1 MRTAAPPRWPGHA
14 GAQREREA
22 ADNLPFE
29 EFRKQYLAQ
38 DLMGGEHFRMT
49 C

>member
-1 MRTAAPPRWPGHA
+1 MRTAAPPGWPGHA

-29 EFRKQYLAQ
+29 EFRKQYL
-38 DLMGGEHFRMT
+38 MGGEHFRMT